1 MKSKN
6 SMSLKSNRNS
16 DMEEIK
22 KLLDYQPSGLS
33 DEEIENAD
41 SEMEYFFVNFPLHEA
56 RANLWEL
63 YKGWVHLEAE
73 SPEGEEM
80 TNMLFF
86 CNQMISFMNFSF
98 IVTRQKQNR

>member
-33 DEEIENAD
+33 DEEIENAH
-41 SEMEYFFVNFPLHEA
+41 SEM
-56 RANLWEL
+56 
-63 YKGWVHLEAE
+63 
-73 SPEGEEM
+73 
-80 TNMLFF
+80 
-86 CNQMISFMNFSF
+86 
-98 IVTRQKQNR
+98 